1 MNHEL
6 ALRFALVAEVGLM
19 LPLMAYH
26 RIKAH
31 TNEPLDRRQEG
42 LFILATLRPIALA
55 FIVGNFIGDRANSI
69 RALVV
74 IAASYPLYLFAKKL
88 LRN

>member
-1 MNHEL
+1 MDPG
-6 ALRFALVAEVGLM
+6 LV
-19 LPLMAYH
+19 
-26 RIKAH
+26 
-31 TNEPLDRRQEG
+31 
-42 LFILATLRPIALA
+42 LFGALA

-74 IAASYPLYLFAKKL
+74 IAASYPVYLLSKRL